1 MSIVRLLGLPLILTN
16 KKQVEG
22 AIAQG
27 TLMVFGPYN
36 ASLAL
41 MPGEKSGEENHRGL

>member
-22 AIAQG
+22 
-27 TLMVFGPYN
+27 TLMVFGPYS

-41 MPGEKSGEENHRGL
+41 MPSEKSGEENYRGL